1 MFGGATICQ
10 AHKKHT
16 KWLKSVAK
24 CYTFADESRRKPLQ
38 GSTRNMANA
47 LYDLAKE
54 ALLSGSINLASN
66 DIRCVLVRKG
76 VTGSS
81 TVYAPNLVTDRFL
94 SSVPAGSRVATS
106 GALASK
112 TVALGV
118 FDAANVLFPAV
129 AAGAAVNS
137 IVIYKWVSAD
147 GDSPLIAYMDT
158 AEGLPFTP
166 VDEDLT
172 LAWAS
177 GGIFSL

>member
-1 MFGGATICQ
+1 
-10 AHKKHT
+10 
-16 KWLKSVAK
+16 
-24 CYTFADESRRKPLQ
+24 
-38 GSTRNMANA
+38 MANA

-54 ALLSGSINLASN
+54 ALLSGSINLTAN

-76 VTGSS
+76 GADAASS

-158 AEGLPFTP
+158 AGGLPFTP

-172 LAWAS
+172 LTWAS

>member
-1 MFGGATICQ
+1 M
-10 AHKKHT
+10 
-16 KWLKSVAK
+16 
-24 CYTFADESRRKPLQ
+24 
-38 GSTRNMANA
+38 
-47 LYDLAKE
+47 
-54 ALLSGSINLASN
+54 
-66 DIRCVLVRKG
+66 
-76 VTGSS
+76 
-81 TVYAPNLVTDRFL
+81 
-94 SSVPAGSRVATS
+94 
-106 GALASK
+106 
-112 TVALGV
+112 

-147 GDSPLIAYMDT
+147 GDSPLIAYMDI